1 MKNNYLEIK
10 VGINGTEYT
19 LCGDSVV
26 NQLVDINSIK
36 IQDRAD
42 WSFSRGQFKFLHPTL
57 SEPIA
62 PYSLCSISTLET
74 DDPDE
79 VYPRDTE
86 IFVVTSQV
94 TRNFSANKY
103 IHNCELMSL
112 ESLLE
117 CFILGTKAY
126 TQNSLKQIMDRTCA
140 LLNQKYGITFTHNI
154 NSNLIVDMS
163 FGTGTTLFDI
173 CKAVAEKMDYKF
185 KVSVPSLTSYNLTI
199 YFYNPAS
206 QVPLTIND
214 SLRTLMGYYKSQDS
228 NNYCMFLE
236 TEASNVVDRDSVV
249 EWKDLTCRTT
259 DVRLSADSALIML
272 PTSVES
278 ITKFEVKG
286 TMDVVVTLN
295 MPNVLTLNFIS
306 QFDDYYGDESGMSAS
321 ATYQELID
329 TNTAYGGHDNIFQYL
344 YDSLLH
350 NVDGIL
356 SAVFPFYIPNGYIV
370 ADPSTHTFT
379 NNNFSVDFSDKIVE
393 KSDFDTIVDSQKSK
407 FVFYESGTNVIQ
419 NLNNRYRDDFWGMIT
434 FQRQGNFLEE
444 AVKTDR
450 VDIDYNNFCKVE
462 KTAADGYNP
471 LSYSYNI
478 SAIPYTNPKIIDYK
492 NASDEN
498 ETNYKPFGRS
508 YQMGNSNGLPIYFD
522 ALVDDMDR
530 QNETLGRVEAVID
543 LDTTNYV
550 IPVAGEV
557 YPSNTLLMPIA
568 NQEVNLYGATYY
580 ISSLEHRFTVSKRYT
595 QLNLSKTRYK
605 ISDAIGV
612 DYQYN
617 SVAIPVSNYVDRP
630 IYVEAPNT
638 TAISELYN
646 YVDSGLQVFMR
657 LITYQKDTNSYYI
670 AGLAKRCSVIKDK
683 QDNIYLYVEAL
694 DNYSFDKKR
703 EVSGTSIIS
712 ADAPYGLTTAGQSGY
727 KSYVGS
733 IRIDIKVV
741 NSLSKSDSEL
751 LPSDSA
757 ISGAALS
764 YNIVS
769 NFKVYKD
776 RRERLTFT
784 IKLKNPNN

>member
-1 MKNNYLEIK
+1 MKTNYLEIK
-10 VGINGTEYT
+10 VGINGTEYM

-42 WSFSRGQFKFLHPTL
+42 WSFTRGQFKFIHPTL

-86 IFVVTSQV
+86 IFVVSSQV

-154 NSNLIVDMS
+154 NSSLIVDMS

-185 KVSVPSLTSYNLTI
+185 NVSVPSLTSYNLTI

-214 SLRTLMGYYKSQDS
+214 NLSTLMGYYKSQDS
-228 NNYCMFLE
+228 NNYCKFLE

-249 EWKDLTCRTT
+249 EWKDITCRTT

-286 TMDVVVTLN
+286 TMDVTITIMLPSVITPAFLR
-295 MPNVLTLNFIS
+295 
-306 QFDDYYGDESGMSAS
+306 QFDNYREDSSGYDAS

-344 YDSLLH
+344 YDELLYKVPEVLNTIFAMH
-350 NVDGIL
+350 IVMNV
-356 SAVFPFYIPNGYIV
+356 V
-370 ADPSTHTFT
+370 ASPMTHTYT
-379 NNNFSVDFSDKIVE
+379 NQNYAVDFSDKIVE
-393 KSDFDTIVDSQKSK
+393 KADFDTIVDNQKSK
-407 FVFYESGTNVIQ
+407 FVFYETGTNVIQ
-419 NLNNRYRDDFWGMIT
+419 NLNNRYRDDFWGLIT
-434 FQRQGNFLEE
+434 FQRAGNFLEE
-444 AVKTDR
+444 AVATEKVE
-450 VDIDYNNFCKVE
+450 VDNANFCKIE
-462 KTAADGYNP
+462 KTAANGTDP
-471 LSYSYNI
+471 LSYVYNI
-478 SAIPYTNPKIIDYK
+478 SAIPYTNPKVVDYK
-492 NASDEN
+492 NEHDEN
-498 ETNYKPFGRS
+498 ESAFKPFGRS

-568 NQEVNLYGATYY
+568 NQQVNLYGTTYY

-617 SVAIPVSNYVDRP
+617 SVAIPVSNYIDRP

-646 YVDSGLQVFMR
+646 YVNSGLQVFMR
-657 LITYQKDTNSYYI
+657 LITYQMDTNSYYI
-670 AGLAKRCSVIKDK
+670 AALAKRCSVIKDK

-703 EVSGTSIIS
+703 QVNGTDIIS
-712 ADAPYGLTTAGQSGY
+712 VDAPYGLTTTGQNGY

-733 IRIDIKVV
+733 IHIDIKVV
-741 NSLSKSDSEL
+741 DSLSKSDSEL
-751 LPSDSA
+751 LPSDTA
-757 ISGAALS
+757 IAGAALS
-764 YNIVS
+764 YDIVS
-769 NFKVYKD
+769 DFKVYKD

>member
-1 MKNNYLEIK
+1 
-10 VGINGTEYT
+10 
-19 LCGDSVV
+19 
-26 NQLVDINSIK
+26 
-36 IQDRAD
+36 
-42 WSFSRGQFKFLHPTL
+42 
-57 SEPIA
+57 
-62 PYSLCSISTLET
+62 
-74 DDPDE
+74 
-79 VYPRDTE
+79 
-86 IFVVTSQV
+86 
-94 TRNFSANKY
+94 
-103 IHNCELMSL
+103 
-112 ESLLE
+112 
-117 CFILGTKAY
+117 
-126 TQNSLKQIMDRTCA
+126 
-140 LLNQKYGITFTHNI
+140 
-154 NSNLIVDMS
+154 
-163 FGTGTTLFDI
+163 
-173 CKAVAEKMDYKF
+173 
-185 KVSVPSLTSYNLTI
+185 
-199 YFYNPAS
+199 
-206 QVPLTIND
+206 
-214 SLRTLMGYYKSQDS
+214 
-228 NNYCMFLE
+228 
-236 TEASNVVDRDSVV
+236 
-249 EWKDLTCRTT
+249 
-259 DVRLSADSALIML
+259 
-272 PTSVES
+272 
-278 ITKFEVKG
+278 
-286 TMDVVVTLN
+286 
-295 MPNVLTLNFIS
+295 
-306 QFDDYYGDESGMSAS
+306 
-321 ATYQELID
+321 
-329 TNTAYGGHDNIFQYL
+329 
-344 YDSLLH
+344 
-350 NVDGIL
+350 
-356 SAVFPFYIPNGYIV
+356 
-370 ADPSTHTFT
+370 
-379 NNNFSVDFSDKIVE
+379 
-393 KSDFDTIVDSQKSK
+393 
-407 FVFYESGTNVIQ
+407 
-419 NLNNRYRDDFWGMIT
+419 
-434 FQRQGNFLEE
+434 
-444 AVKTDR
+444 
-450 VDIDYNNFCKVE
+450 
-462 KTAADGYNP
+462 
-471 LSYSYNI
+471 
-478 SAIPYTNPKIIDYK
+478 
-492 NASDEN
+492 
-498 ETNYKPFGRS
+498 
-508 YQMGNSNGLPIYFD
+508 MGNSNGLPIYFD

-568 NQEVNLYGATYY
+568 NQEVNLYGTTYY